1 MKLNGLKWLFKKK
14 VVKTNNLKK
23 CISCDNLARNSMA
36 KYCLECSHKR
46 ELENDRIKKYNWNHR
61 NKGI

>member
-23 CISCDNLARNSMA
+23 CLSCPNMARNSMA
-36 KYCLECSHKR
+36 KYCLECSYER

-61 NKGI
+61 NKK